1 MQTVHDGAAL
11 RSTVG
16 AWRRDG
22 ETIGFV
28 PTMGALHEGH
38 LSLVRRARD
47 LADRVVASIFVN
59 PTQFNQ
65 AEDLA
70 KYPRTPEQDAA
81 ALAEAGCDLLYMPTE
96 EDVYPGGSAANAT
109 WVVPGG
115 AAEGLEGAF
124 RPGHFRGVATVVL
137 KLFNLVRPDLAV
149 FGEKDAQQLAVIR
162 QMVRDLL
169 VPVKIIPGPTMREPD
184 GLAMSSR
191 NVRLSA
197 EERQDALVLHRALEA
212 AAQVVRSEGP
222 GGSADAVRAAMNAVL
237 EPAVAERV
245 ARIDYAEVV
254 DATTFQPI
262 DRLPDPRKDPSQ
274 EPHLDQAGEIVLPLA
289 VWIGETRLID
299 NLRLKIN

>member
-11 RSTVG
+11 RPVIDG
-16 AWRRDG
+16 WRRDG

-38 LSLVRRARD
+38 LSLVRRAHD
-47 LADRVVASIFVN
+47 LADRVVVSIFVN

-65 AEDLA
+65 ASDLE

-81 ALAEAGCDLLYMPTE
+81 LLEGAGCDLLYMPTE
-96 EDVYPGGSAANAT
+96 EDVYPGGTAANAT
-109 WVVPGG
+109 WVVPEG

-169 VPVKIIPGPTMREPD
+169 VPVKIIAGPTVREID
-184 GLAMSSR
+184 GLALSSR

-197 EERQDALVLHRALEA
+197 DERRDSLVLHRALEA
-212 AAQVVRSEGP
+212 AAEAVRAEGP
-222 GGSADAVRAAMNAVL
+222 GGSVAAVRAAIHEVL
-237 EPAVAERV
+237 DPAVAERG

-254 DATTFQPI
+254 DATTFQAI
-262 DRLPDPRKDPSQ
+262 DRLPDPQSGSLPDSHLSQ
-274 EPHLDQAGEIVLPLA
+274 GGEIVIPLA

-299 NLRLKIN
+299 NIRLKIS

>member
-1 MQTVHDGAAL
+1 MQTVRDRAAL
-11 RSTVG
+11 RPLVDT
-16 AWRRDG
+16 WRRDG

-28 PTMGALHEGH
+28 PTMGALHDGH

-47 LADRVVASIFVN
+47 LADRVVVSIFVN

-65 AEDLA
+65 AEDLE
-70 KYPRTPEQDAA
+70 KYPRTPDQDAA
-81 ALAEAGCDLLYMPTE
+81 LLDGAGCDLLYLPSE
-96 EDVYPGGSAANAT
+96 DDVYPGGTAANAT
-109 WVVPGG
+109 WVVPEG

-137 KLFNLVRPDLAV
+137 KLLNLVQPDLAV

-162 QMVRDLL
+162 QVVRDLL
-169 VPVKIIPGPTMREPD
+169 VPVEIVPGPTVREAD
-184 GLAMSSR
+184 GLALSSR

-197 EERQDALVLHRALEA
+197 EERQDALVLHRALDA
-212 AAQVVRSEGP
+212 AAEEIDRQGP

-237 EPAVAERV
+237 EPAVTERG
-245 ARIDYAEVV
+245 ARVDYAEVV

-262 DRLPDPRKDPSQ
+262 DRLPDVHGGPDR
-274 EPHLDQAGEIVLPLA
+274 ERGAEVILPLA

-299 NLRLKIN
+299 NLRVKLT

>member
-1 MQTVHDGAAL
+1 MQTAHDRAAL
-11 RSTVG
+11 RPAIE
-16 AWRRDG
+16 AWRRAG
-22 ETIGFV
+22 QTIGLV
-28 PTMGALHEGH
+28 PTMGALHDGH
-38 LSLVRRARD
+38 LSLVRRTAD
-47 LADRVVASIFVN
+47 LADRVVVSIFVN

-65 AEDLA
+65 ADDLA

-81 ALAEAGCDLLYMPTE
+81 LLEDAGCDLLYMPAV
-96 EDVYPGGSAANAT
+96 EDVYPGGSEANAT
-109 WVVPGG
+109 WVVPEG

-137 KLFNLVRPDLAV
+137 KLFNLVQPDLAV

-169 VPVKIIPGPTMREPD
+169 VPVKIVAGPTVREPD

-197 EERQDALVLHRALEA
+197 EERADALILHRALEA
-212 AAQVVRSEGP
+212 AARSAREQGP
-222 GGSADAVRAAMNAVL
+222 GGSADAVRAAMNRVL
-237 EPAVAERV
+237 EPAVTERG

-262 DRLPDPRKDPSQ
+262 DRLPDPHEQ
-274 EPHLDQAGEIVLPLA
+274 GAAEIVIPLA

-299 NLRLKIN
+299 NLRLKIT